1 MVFYTGK
8 QVKVWI
14 THENNYADA
23 DTFQLAVVQSDAA
36 GLTEMSVMTTG
47 TTRSPEMFAGPI
59 YSAGHADLGVTDLTG
74 VDISIGSVDEDISYF
89 QTANVGKIEVKK
101 ETSVTLTKK
110 MSDKAFLVAYQGQ
123 VLAGS
128 AEDSVGE
135 HPTRWGLKESTTPGA
150 RISSG
155 ATDPKNT
162 TNSVGGAITYGY
174 RVYIQ
179 LKTSGQILA
188 LPNCTLMSHAV
199 TIGNDAATEETVE
212 FMTTV
217 KPLMSNDGSF
227 NKTATLA
234 ANI

>member
-14 THENNYADA
+14 THENNYTDA

-59 YSAGHADLGVTDLTG
+59 YSAGHANLNVTDLTG

-110 MSDKAFLVAYQGQ
+110 MSDKAFLVAYQGTC
-123 VLAGS
+123 VAGS
-128 AEDSVGE
+128 TEDGVGE
-135 HPTRWGLKESTTPGA
+135 HPARWGLKEDNK
-150 RISSG
+150 ISSG
-155 ATDPKNT
+155 VTDPKNT
-162 TNSVGGAITYGY
+162 VNDGSGEISYGY

-179 LKTSGQILA
+179 LKSNGQIIA
-188 LPNCTLMSHAV
+188 IPNCTLMSHAV
-199 TIGNDAATEETVE
+199 TIGNDTATEETVE

-217 KPLMSNDGSF
+217 KPLISNDGSF
-227 NKTATLA
+227 NKTATA
-234 ANI
+234 VADI